1 MKVINEN
8 KRLLFTLKEKTS
20 GPLVVTPEELI
31 LVEESLKQTPGGGG
45 SETRHSYSTNET
57 LTGGTW
63 IDGKPIYRKVYVST
77 TNASGSTI
85 IGIPEGYIKQLVN
98 ATIIIEEGLNLQ
110 YVINPKIEYD
120 VDALKFTN
128 STDSSP
134 FNLILEYTKTTD

>member
-1 MKVINEN
+1 MSASYTAK
-8 KRLLFTLKEKTS
+8 
-20 GPLVVTPEELI
+20 GDPLGNPL
-31 LVEESLKQTPGGGG
+31 QT
-45 SETRHSYSTNET
+45 YSTNEV

-63 IDGKPIYRKVYVST
+63 IDGEPIYRKVYVST

-128 STDSSP
+128 STDSLP